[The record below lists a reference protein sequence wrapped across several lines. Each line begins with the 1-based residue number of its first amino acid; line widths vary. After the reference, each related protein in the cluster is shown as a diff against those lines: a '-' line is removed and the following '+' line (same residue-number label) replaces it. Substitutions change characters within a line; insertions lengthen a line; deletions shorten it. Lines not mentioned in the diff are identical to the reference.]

1 MKIISEEIVK
11 IEFEGTET
19 KAKKIIYDFTGI
31 TSVLANISGGK
42 TLTIYYIATKV
53 RDNYVSCVLS
63 FWNND
68 TITKNGL
75 APLLEEV
82 MKLKK

>member
-1 MKIISEEIVK
+1 MR
-11 IEFEGTET
+11 
-19 KAKKIIYDFTGI
+19 
-31 TSVLANISGGK
+31 
-42 TLTIYYIATKV
+42 IYYVATKV
-53 RDNYVSCVLS
+53 RDNYVSSVLS

-75 APLLEEV
+75 APLLEEI

>member
-1 MKIISEEIVK
+1 MT
-11 IEFEGTET
+11 F
-19 KAKKIIYDFTGI
+19 
-31 TSVLANISGGK
+31 
-42 TLTIYYIATKV
+42 YYVSTKV
-53 RDNYVSCVLS
+53 RDNYVSCLLS